1 MKNDTTTDSVEIL
14 GYTIWATLDVISA
27 GLGEMSK
34 IYGFIYINQ
43 DNYGNGPKKE
53 LKRKVYI
60 GLKKL

>member
-43 DNYGNGPKKE
+43 DNYGNG
-53 LKRKVYI
+53 
-60 GLKKL
+60 LKKN